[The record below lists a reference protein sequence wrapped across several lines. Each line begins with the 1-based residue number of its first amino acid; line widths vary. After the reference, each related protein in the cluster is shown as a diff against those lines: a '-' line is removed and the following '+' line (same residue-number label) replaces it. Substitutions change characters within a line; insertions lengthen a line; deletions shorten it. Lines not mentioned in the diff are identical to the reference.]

1 MSQAPDDTHFAD
13 FVRAHTAALLRT
25 ATLLTR
31 SPVAAEELVQDT
43 LAHLFPRWGAVR
55 AAASPI
61 AYVRRSLVNRHLS
74 SQRRVR
80 PVTELPDLVDPD
92 ADFARRLDDRDE
104 LRRLLDGLATR
115 QRTALVLRYFHD
127 LDDAGVAD
135 AMGCRVG
142 TVRSLISR
150 ALATLRREH
159 PALERQIS

>member
-1 MSQAPDDTHFAD
+1 MSTQPDDAHFAD
-13 FVRAHTAALLRT
+13 FVRAHTASLLRT
-25 ATLLTR
+25 AMLLTR
-31 SPVAAEELVQDT
+31 SSAAAEELVQDT
-43 LAHLFPRWGAVR
+43 LAHLFPRWNAVR
-55 AAASPI
+55 AAVSPI

-80 PVTELPDLVDPD
+80 PVTELLDRPDAS
-92 ADFARRLDDRDE
+92 ADFAGRLEDRDE
-104 LRRLLDGLATR
+104 LRRLLDGLPAR